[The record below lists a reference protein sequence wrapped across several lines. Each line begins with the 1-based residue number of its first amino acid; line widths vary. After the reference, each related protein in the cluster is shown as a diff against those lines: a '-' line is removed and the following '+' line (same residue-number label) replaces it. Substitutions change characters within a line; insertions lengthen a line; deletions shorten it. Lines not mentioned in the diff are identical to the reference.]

1 MPGLNEAFERV
12 GAVLERELPHAHA
25 SGASIAVTDAESVL
39 GVVTRGF
46 ADAASATPF
55 RAATRSEIGSISKS
69 FTAILALQEMEAGRL
84 DIHAPVCDIVP
95 WVELREPYGRITL
108 HHLLTHTSGLPLG
121 TEDSA
126 DDVFAVWR
134 LRLLDPGF
142 SPGSRFHYSND
153 GYKLVGLAVA
163 HVAGR
168 PLATLLRERILQP
181 LGMAATDPCITN
193 ETRAD
198 IATGYQT
205 MFDDRPAQERHPL
218 VTAPWTISAS
228 GDGSIVSNAI
238 DMSAYVRMLLARGR
252 GPDGRLLS
260 EDAFGLM
267 TSRFIPDD
275 DQEGWFYGYGLW
287 VGGDER
293 VRWKHS
299 GGMVGYTAQLTID
312 AGAGIGAIMLLN
324 GDGNR
329 SRTVGF
335 AVDAVTAAIA
345 GAPPPPEPA
354 SPDPA
359 RIPNA
364 ERYAGTYHDGVR
376 TIQVIA
382 EGDRLRLRED
392 ATALD
397 VVLESEEDVDDA
409 FLVPHPD
416 WDRHRLRFARDGDGS
431 IVEAFHGDAWF
442 RGERLD
448 DRPAPELPEEWAP
461 FPGHYR
467 TYNPWSASFRI
478 IARKGRLV
486 LTAPWEAD
494 DLELVALDDGSF
506 RVGVEA
512 WRPDRVRFDVIVEG
526 RATRARFN
534 ESPSYRSFTP

>member
-1 MPGLNEAFERV
+1 MHGLNEAFERV

-25 SGASIAVTDAESVL
+25 AGASIAVTDGESVL

-46 ADAASATPF
+46 ADAASTTPF

-84 DIHAPVCDIVP
+84 DLHAPVCDIVP

-142 SPGSRFHYSND
+142 APGSRFHYSND
-153 GYKLVGLAVA
+153 GYKLVGIAVA

-168 PLATLLRERILQP
+168 PLPALLRERILQP
-181 LGMAATDPCITN
+181 LGMEATDPWITN
-193 ETRAD
+193 ETRGD

-218 VTAPWTISAS
+218 VPAPWTISAS

-238 DMSAYVRMLLARGR
+238 DMSAYVRMLLARGG
-252 GPDGRLLS
+252 GPGGPLIS
-260 EDAFGLM
+260 EEAFELM
-267 TSRFIPDD
+267 TSPFAPDD
-275 DQEGWFYGYGLW
+275 DDEGWSYGYGLL
-287 VGGDER
+287 VGGGER
-293 VRWKHS
+293 LRWKHS
-299 GGMVGYTAQLTID
+299 GGMVGYTAQLTVD
-312 AGAGIGAIMLLN
+312 PGARLGAIMLLN

-335 AVDAVTAAIA
+335 ALDSVAASVA
-345 GAPPPPEPA
+345 GAPPPREPA
-354 SPDPA
+354 NPDPT
-359 RIPNA
+359 RIPDA
-364 ERYAGTYHDGVR
+364 ERYTGTYRDGAR
-376 TIQVIA
+376 AIHVIA

-392 ATALD
+392 AMGLD
-397 VVLESEEDVDDA
+397 VILESEEDVDDA

-416 WDRHRLRFARDGDGS
+416 WDRHRVRFVPGTDGA
-431 IVEAFHGDAWF
+431 IVEAFHGEAWF
-442 RGERLD
+442 RGERVD
-448 DRPAPELPEEWAP
+448 DGSAPPLPEEWAP
-461 FPGHYR
+461 FAGHYR
-467 TYNPWSASFRI
+467 SHNPWSPSFRI
-478 IARKGRLV
+478 LARKGRLV
-486 LTAPWEAD
+486 LTAPWQVD
-494 DLELVALDDGSF
+494 DPELVPLDDGSF
-506 RVGVEA
+506 RVGVEG
-512 WRPDRVRFDVIVEG
+512 WRPDRVRFDVIIGG

-534 ESPSYRSFTP
+534 GSPSYRSFTP